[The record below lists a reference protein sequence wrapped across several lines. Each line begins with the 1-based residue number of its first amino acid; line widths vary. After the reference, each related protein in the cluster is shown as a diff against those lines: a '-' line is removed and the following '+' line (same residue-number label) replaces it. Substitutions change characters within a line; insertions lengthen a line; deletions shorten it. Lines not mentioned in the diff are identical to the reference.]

1 MENKRN
7 RTAATGANKA
17 RPGKRATIV
26 EPAQEPVTY
35 SFNLDQIRSIE
46 VKAMAVVVPRPRPRT
61 MALRMSNPQSSP
73 SPPPPPPP
81 RFNVCVNIVVV
92 PKPPMR

>member
-17 RPGKRATIV
+17 RPSKRASVV
-26 EPAQEPVTY
+26 EPAQEFVTY
-35 SFNLDQIRSIE
+35 SFELDQIRSIE

-61 MALRMSNPQSSP
+61 MALRMSSPQSP
-73 SPPPPPPP
+73 QSPPPSPQP

-92 PKPPMR
+92 PKPPL